1 MRLKFVVTVC
11 WAAVAALYLCGWSTF
26 AGQVDKLVCKRV
38 SGGPMTSFHMTID
51 FDAKDIDVPSGTGLQ
66 PDPDSVE
73 ITNISAKWSFMRGFV
88 DFDRRTGELDWDTTA
103 EYAYLEAIGQPADV
117 PELDFKGRMQ
127 CDLDDDITSN

>member
-88 DFDRRTGELDWDTTA
+88 DFDRRI
-103 EYAYLEAIGQPADV
+103 LEERAVGARALRARKCGQALRPPIGQQQGHHDTPTCYK
-117 PELDFKGRMQ
+117 P
-127 CDLDDDITSN
+127 